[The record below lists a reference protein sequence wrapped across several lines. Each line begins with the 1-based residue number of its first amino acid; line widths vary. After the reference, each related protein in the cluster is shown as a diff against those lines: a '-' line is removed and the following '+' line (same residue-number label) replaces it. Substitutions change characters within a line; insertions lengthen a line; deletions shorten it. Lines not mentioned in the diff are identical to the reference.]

1 MSHVDYALH
10 ESSLGYAVFRVV
22 HQTDGI
28 ALRLKE
34 TREAVSDLSRFGK
47 MVQLVNFSPFQ
58 CVLLPTAPPRALLL
72 SSKRGAHTDF

>member
-10 ESSLGYAVFRVV
+10 ESALGYALFKVI

-34 TREAVSDLSRFGK
+34 TQEAVTDLKKFGK
-47 MVQLVNFSPFQ
+47 MVQLVNFSPF
-58 CVLLPTAPPRALLL
+58 R
-72 SSKRGAHTDF
+72 